1 MVTYL
6 TLLAA
11 LGLVIWFAWKL
22 LKGHRTMYGSATYDC
37 FTSAAKVFAFT
48 GSDDALLAVMAITKA
63 VDEEYRL
70 RLLSWVHRARG
81 VCMAFAE
88 RDETCREG
96 VSRLSR
102 LIEMMASQNWT
113 REDALEAMN
122 ELDTANPE
130 YASALRA
137 FDASIFVRRLPE
149 ISVERVWHHL
159 DSL

>member
-1 MVTYL
+1 MVIYL
-6 TLLAA
+6 TLLGV
-11 LGLVIWFAWKL
+11 LGLIIWFASKL
-22 LKGHRTMYGSATYDC
+22 LKRHQDQYGSATYNC

-88 RDETCREG
+88 KDETCREG

-102 LIEMMASQNWT
+102 LIEMMASQDWT
-113 REDALEAMN
+113 REDCIEAMN
-122 ELDTANPE
+122 KLDTANPE
-130 YASALRA
+130 YASALRT

-149 ISVERVWHHL
+149 LSVERVWRHL